1 MRVFAMLVPI
11 VGLTAGALL
20 IAQVPANDLAANV
33 VLTAA
38 RGALGGDKKLSA
50 VKTIVATGRTR
61 QVRGDNL
68 VPIEFEIA
76 IELPDKYVRKDE
88 IPAQESE
95 PTTVGFSGEELIQF
109 PVPTLPTMPMPQRA
123 GGPPAPT
130 AASLDAARKARLA
143 NVKQDFARLTLGM
156 FAGSFPGFPMTFSYV
171 SKAEAPQGKA
181 DVLDV
186 KGPANFAARLFVNAE
201 SHLPVMI
208 QWTPPT
214 PPQRGG
220 PPPQRGSGPP
230 ARGPASPSP
239 TPPAAAGRPPPPGGP
254 PPAAAGR
261 GGPPGGRGP
270 APGPARPPP
279 GARLYYAAYPDVEG
293 VAVSFCLRP
302 ALWAATV
309 GETIFDGL

>member
-1 MRVFAMLVPI
+1 MRVFALLVPI

-20 IAQVPANDLAANV
+20 IAQVPAIDPAANV

-38 RGALGGDKKLSA
+38 REALGGDKKLSA

-109 PVPTLPTMPMPQRA
+109 PVPTVPTMPMPQRA

-171 SKAEAPQGKA
+171 AKAEAPQGKA
-181 DVLDV
+181 DVLEV

-201 SHLPVMI
+201 THLPVMVT
-208 QWTPPT
+208 WTPPA
-214 PPQRGG
+214 
-220 PPPQRGSGPP
+220 PPQRGSGPP
-230 ARGPASPSP
+230 SPAA
-239 TPPAAAGRPPPPGGP
+239 TPPATARPAPAPAAGREGQ
-254 PPAAAGR
+254 
-261 GGPPGGRGP
+261 PGGRGP
-270 APGPARPPP
+270 APGPASPPP
-279 GARLYYAAYPDVEG
+279 ESRIYYADYRDVNGMQFPFRLRRAVGPDTIE
-293 VAVSFCLRP
+293 
-302 ALWAATV
+302 
-309 GETIFDGL
+309 ETTFDGFKINAKIDPKKFEVRK